1 MKQEPKTKALSGAQG
16 GNPPSLADLRA
27 IRLAQKATNQ
37 RVEELKLR
45 VFRMTD
51 QHMDQAVCLI
61 RRWLNDGKDGK
72 R

>member
-1 MKQEPKTKALSGAQG
+1 MKQEPKAKALSQG
-16 GNPPSLADLRA
+16 KSGSSPALSDIRA

-45 VFRMTD
+45 LFRMTE
-51 QHMDQAVCLI
+51 QHMDQAVSLI
-61 RRWLNDGKDGK
+61 RRWLKDPE